1 MRCESNYNQLSK
13 TNKNMRNLTGNK
25 PKEGMRIVSVAVALS
40 MALAIPQHASAAT
53 GTLPSVASV
62 DQQNKAVKGHVSD
75 EFGEPMI
82 GVTVKIKGTQTGVV
96 TDINGDFTINMGGK
110 NTLELSYVGYLT
122 MTVQTKN
129 GQAVQVAMKPDTKMM
144 DEVLVIGYGTVKK
157 RDALGAISQV
167 KAEDIKQAPVLNA
180 MEGLSG
186 KIAGLDI
193 TRQSGQAGASPTILL
208 RGNRSLTSNCA
219 PLFVID
225 GVAGGSIDNLN
236 PNDIESIEVLKD
248 ASSTAIYGAEG
259 ANGVVI
265 VTTRR
270 GVAGKTQVDFNAYVG
285 VNAFPS
291 YPSTLSGQKWI
302 DFVVEGYRASNQY
315 MPEDESDIVYKAL
328 RDGLHLTEG
337 AIAAYDNGQWV
348 NWRDEI
354 LQTGVQQ
361 NYNVSVRGGTEK
373 SQSYVSAGF
382 QQEKGLYRKDKAEAF
397 TFRAGSTYQVN
408 KAVSIGFQ
416 STVAYKNRDRRNSRL
431 SKSLTQLPLGQ
442 VWNEDGS
449 LRIYPIDDMNS
460 YVNIMADDVPYAYQH
475 NTKSTSVNIA
485 PFVELKPIKGLS
497 FKSLVNASLSN
508 NRSAEWDGLNTYM
521 ELTGSQSPNQRSAT
535 YSTGNGWGYSWQ
547 NVLNYNF
554 KVGEQHD
561 ITLTGV
567 TEYGKSTG
575 ESSNMWN
582 EQFDFDESIY
592 YNFTGTDNK
601 ETTTKYTES
610 SKMSYALRGAY
621 SLLGR
626 YLLSASVRWDG
637 SSVLDKDHRWHSFPA
652 ASVGWRVS
660 DEPFMEQTKSW
671 LDNLKL
677 RIGYG
682 VTGNSNISPYS
693 SLQMVEPSA
702 THITL
707 GDTDMTPYKLTE
719 HVTNPTLSWE
729 KSYNWNYG
737 LDFGFLGGRID
748 GSLEYYTTD
757 TKDVLYDRP
766 LPTAYGVYNAKTTY
780 KKTSNIAR
788 IKNRGLEL
796 TLNTRNIVKKD
807 FTWTSTF
814 TFAKNKEELT
824 EINLGNNVSVENL
837 VALNLFL
844 GQPVNTF
851 YGYRK
856 LGIWQQN
863 EENQALCFGNQVGTV
878 KVEVPRLQWDPNYS
892 YETHDDDGN
901 VTGSYTGAYYIPGE
915 VDDDGNQIYYT
926 RDNTYVINANTDR
939 QILGSKTPD
948 WNIGFQ
954 NQFTFYNF
962 DLSIMMN
969 MRWGQMIN
977 GELLSYVSNTN
988 QPECYD
994 YWTPSNPTNAYPR
1007 PIQGYSMTTAQKES
1021 MYYVDGSFFK
1031 VKNITLGYTF
1041 PHNILKKLGMTKLR
1055 LYGTIT
1061 NPVIIAKEHSLL
1073 KGMDPESN
1081 ASDKFPLYKTLVFGV
1096 NVSF

>member
-1 MRCESNYNQLSK
+1 MLTKERRRKSLLTTVVDILLLSVFVIAFLPYTAEAAK
-13 TNKNMRNLTGNK
+13 TAYPDIQVIQQTNM
-25 PKEGMRIVSVAVALS
+25 
-40 MALAIPQHASAAT
+40 
-53 GTLPSVASV
+53 
-62 DQQNKAVKGHVSD
+62 VKGHVTD
-75 EFGEPMI
+75 ETGLPLI
-82 GVTVKIKGTQTGVV
+82 GVTVKVKGTQTGTV
-96 TDINGDFTINMGGK
+96 TDLNGDFSVNTGGK
-110 NTLELSYVGYLT
+110 QSLELSYIGYLT
-122 MTVQTKN
+122 MS
-129 GQAVQVAMKPDTKMM
+129 VQVKGQQVLQISMKPDNKVM

-167 KAEDIKQAPVLNA
+167 KAEEIKQAPVLNA

-208 RGNRSLTSNCA
+208 RGNRSLTSDCA

-225 GVAGGSIDNLN
+225 GVAGGNIDNLN

-259 ANGVVI
+259 ANGVII
-265 VTTRR
+265 VTTRQ
-270 GVAGKTQVDFNAYVG
+270 GINGKTQVDFNAYVG
-285 VNAFPS
+285 INAFPS
-291 YPSTLSGQKWI
+291 YPTTLSGQKWI
-302 DFVVEGYRASNQY
+302 DFITEGYRARY
-315 MPEDESDIVYKAL
+315 GEEPESIDQMLNDV
-328 RDGLHLTEG
+328 GLTQG
-337 AIAAYDNGQWV
+337 AIDAYHNNQWI

-354 LQTGVQQ
+354 LRTGMQQ

-373 SQSYVSAGF
+373 TQSYVSAGY
-382 QQEKGLYRKDKAEAF
+382 QQEKGLYRKDKADALN
-397 TFRAGSTYQVN
+397 FRAGSTYKVN
-408 KAVSIGFQ
+408 EIVSIGFQ

-442 VWNEDGS
+442 VWNDDGS
-449 LRIYPIDDMNS
+449 LKIYPIDDMNS

-475 NTKSTSVNIA
+475 NNKLTNINIA
-485 PFVELKPIKGLS
+485 PFVELKLLKGLS
-497 FKSLVNASLSN
+497 LKSLVNASISTS
-508 NRSAEWDGLNTYM
+508 RAAEWDGMNTYM

-535 YSTGNGWGYSWQ
+535 YSNSNGWGYSWQ
-547 NVLNYNF
+547 NVLNYNITLSDI
-554 KVGEQHD
+554 HD

-567 TEYGKSTG
+567 TEYGKSIG

-592 YNFTGTDNK
+592 YNFTGSDNK
-601 ETTTKYTES
+601 ETTTKYTEH
-610 SKMSYALRGAY
+610 SKMSYALRAAY
-621 SLLGR
+621 SLMGR
-626 YLLSASVRWDG
+626 YLFSASVRWDG

-652 ASVGWRVS
+652 ASVGWRIS
-660 DEPFMEQTKSW
+660 DESFMESTKSW

-677 RIGYG
+677 RVGYG

-729 KSYNWNYG
+729 KSYNWNFG
-737 LDFGFLGGRID
+737 FDFGFLNGRID

-788 IKNRGLEL
+788 IMNRGVEL
-796 TLNTRNIVKKD
+796 TLNTRNIVKKN

-814 TFAKNKEELT
+814 TFAKNKEELK
-824 EINLGNNVSVENL
+824 EINLGNNVTVDNL
-837 VALNLFL
+837 VALGLFI

-856 LGIWQQN
+856 LGIWQQ
-863 EENQALCFGNQVGTV
+863 EEEEQAACFGNQVGTV
-878 KVEVPRLQWDPNYS
+878 KVEIPRLVWDANYT
-892 YETHDDDGN
+892 YETKDDDGN
-901 VTGSYTGAYYIPGE
+901 ITGTHSGAYYIPGE
-915 VDDDGNQIYYT
+915 VDDDGNQVYYT

-977 GELLSYVSNTN
+977 VELLSYVNNTN

-1021 MYYVDGSFFK
+1021 MYYVDGSFIK

-1041 PHNILKKLGMTKLR
+1041 PRQILHKLGMTKLR

-1061 NPVIIAKEHSLL
+1061 NPIIIDKEHSML

-1081 ASDKFPLYKTLVFGV
+1081 ASDKFPLYKTLVFGA
-1096 NVSF
+1096 NISF

>member
-1 MRCESNYNQLSK
+1 MLTKERRRKSLLATVVDILLLSVFVIAFLPYTAEAAK
-13 TNKNMRNLTGNK
+13 TAYPDIQVIQQTNM
-25 PKEGMRIVSVAVALS
+25 
-40 MALAIPQHASAAT
+40 
-53 GTLPSVASV
+53 
-62 DQQNKAVKGHVSD
+62 VKGHVTD
-75 EFGEPMI
+75 ETGLPLI
-82 GVTVKIKGTQTGVV
+82 GVTVKVKGTQTGTV
-96 TDINGDFTINMGGK
+96 TDLNGDFSVNTGGK
-110 NTLELSYVGYLT
+110 QSLELSYIGYLT
-122 MTVQTKN
+122 MS
-129 GQAVQVAMKPDTKMM
+129 VQVKGQQVLQISMKPDNKVM

-167 KAEDIKQAPVLNA
+167 KAEEIKQAPVLNA

-208 RGNRSLTSNCA
+208 RGNRSLTSDCA

-225 GVAGGSIDNLN
+225 GVAGGNIDNLN

-259 ANGVVI
+259 ANGVII
-265 VTTRR
+265 VTTRQ
-270 GVAGKTQVDFNAYVG
+270 GINGKTQVDFNAYVG
-285 VNAFPS
+285 INAFPS
-291 YPSTLSGQKWI
+291 YPTTLSGQKWI
-302 DFVVEGYRASNQY
+302 DFITEGYRARY
-315 MPEDESDIVYKAL
+315 GEEPESIDQMLNDV
-328 RDGLHLTEG
+328 GLTQG
-337 AIAAYDNGQWV
+337 AIDAYHNNQWI

-354 LQTGVQQ
+354 LRTGMQQ

-373 SQSYVSAGF
+373 TQSYVSAGY
-382 QQEKGLYRKDKAEAF
+382 QQEKGLYRKDKADALN
-397 TFRAGSTYQVN
+397 FRAGSTYKVN
-408 KAVSIGFQ
+408 EIVSIGFQ

-442 VWNEDGS
+442 VWNDDGS
-449 LRIYPIDDMNS
+449 LKIYPIDDMNS

-475 NTKSTSVNIA
+475 NNKLTNINIA
-485 PFVELKPIKGLS
+485 PFVELKLLKGLS
-497 FKSLVNASLSN
+497 LKSLVNTSISTSRA
-508 NRSAEWDGLNTYM
+508 AEWDGMNTYM

-535 YSTGNGWGYSWQ
+535 YSNSNGWGYSWQ
-547 NVLNYNF
+547 NVLNYNITLSDI
-554 KVGEQHD
+554 HD

-592 YNFTGTDNK
+592 YNFTGSDNK
-601 ETTTKYTES
+601 ETTTKYTEH
-610 SKMSYALRGAY
+610 SKMSYALRAAY
-621 SLLGR
+621 SLIGR
-626 YLLSASVRWDG
+626 YLFSASVRWDG

-652 ASVGWRVS
+652 ASVGWRIS
-660 DEPFMEQTKSW
+660 DESFMESTKSW

-677 RIGYG
+677 RVGYG

-729 KSYNWNYG
+729 KSYNWNFG
-737 LDFGFLGGRID
+737 FDFGFLNGRID

-788 IKNRGLEL
+788 IMNRGVEL
-796 TLNTRNIVKKD
+796 TLNTRNIVKKN

-814 TFAKNKEELT
+814 TFAKNKEELK
-824 EINLGNNVSVENL
+824 EINLGNNVTVDNL
-837 VALNLFL
+837 VALGLFI

-856 LGIWQQN
+856 LGIWQQ
-863 EENQALCFGNQVGTV
+863 EEEEQAACFGNQVGTV
-878 KVEVPRLQWDPNYS
+878 KVEIPRLVWDANYT
-892 YETHDDDGN
+892 YETKDDDGN
-901 VTGSYTGAYYIPGE
+901 ITGTHSGAYYIPGE
-915 VDDDGNQIYYT
+915 VDDDGNQVYYT

-1021 MYYVDGSFFK
+1021 MYYVDGSFIK

-1041 PHNILKKLGMTKLR
+1041 PRQILHKLGMTKLR

-1061 NPVIIAKEHSLL
+1061 NPIIIAKEHSLL

-1081 ASDKFPLYKTLVFGV
+1081 ASDKFPLYKTLVFGA
-1096 NVSF
+1096 NISF

>member
-1 MRCESNYNQLSK
+1 MLTKERRRKSLLTTAVGILLLSVFV
-13 TNKNMRNLTGNK
+13 
-25 PKEGMRIVSVAVALS
+25 I
-40 MALAIPQHASAAT
+40 AS
-53 GTLPSVASV
+53 LPSTAEAAKIAYPDIQVV
-62 DQQNKAVKGHVSD
+62 QQTNMVKGHVTD
-75 EFGEPMI
+75 ETGLPLI
-82 GVTVKIKGTQTGVV
+82 GVTVKVKGTQTGTV
-96 TDINGDFTINMGGK
+96 TDLNGDFSVNTNGK
-110 NTLELSYVGYLT
+110 QSLELSYIGYLT
-122 MTVQTKN
+122 MS
-129 GQAVQVAMKPDTKMM
+129 VQVKGQQVLQISMKPDNKVM

-186 KIAGLDI
+186 KIAGIDI

-208 RGNRSLTSNCA
+208 RGNRSLTSDCA

-259 ANGVVI
+259 ANGVII
-265 VTTRR
+265 VTTRQ
-270 GVAGKTQVDFNAYVG
+270 GIKGKTQVDFNAYVG
-285 VNAFPS
+285 INAFPS
-291 YPSTLSGQKWI
+291 YPTTLSGQKWI
-302 DFVVEGYRASNQY
+302 DFITEGYRARY
-315 MPEDESDIVYKAL
+315 GEEPESIDQMLNDV
-328 RDGLHLTEG
+328 GLTQG
-337 AIAAYDNGQWV
+337 AIDAYHNNQWI

-354 LQTGVQQ
+354 LRTGMQQ

-373 SQSYVSAGF
+373 TQSYVSAGY
-382 QQEKGLYRKDKAEAF
+382 QQEKGLYRKDKADALN
-397 TFRAGSTYQVN
+397 FRAGSTYKVN
-408 KAVSIGFQ
+408 DIVSIGFQ

-442 VWNEDGS
+442 VWNADGS
-449 LRIYPIDDMNS
+449 LKIYPIDDMNS

-475 NTKSTSVNIA
+475 NNKSTNINIA
-485 PFVELKPIKGLS
+485 PFVEFKPLKGLS
-497 FKSLVNASLSN
+497 LKSLVNASISTS
-508 NRSAEWDGLNTYM
+508 RAAEWDGMNTYM

-535 YSTGNGWGYSWQ
+535 YSNSNGWGYSWQ
-547 NVLNYNF
+547 NVLNYNITLNDI
-554 KVGEQHD
+554 HD

-592 YNFTGTDNK
+592 YNFTGSDNK
-601 ETTTKYTES
+601 ETTTKYTEH
-610 SKMSYALRGAY
+610 SKMSYALRAAY
-621 SLLGR
+621 SLMGR
-626 YLLSASVRWDG
+626 YLFSASVRWDG

-652 ASVGWRVS
+652 ASVGWRIS
-660 DEPFMEQTKSW
+660 DETFMESTKSW

-677 RIGYG
+677 RVGYG

-729 KSYNWNYG
+729 KSYNWNFG
-737 LDFGFLGGRID
+737 LDFGFLNGRID

-788 IKNRGLEL
+788 IKNRGVEL
-796 TLNTRNIVKKD
+796 TLNTRNIVKKN

-814 TFAKNKEELT
+814 TFAKNKEELK
-824 EINLGNNVSVENL
+824 EINLGNNVTVDNL
-837 VALNLFL
+837 VALGLFI

-856 LGIWQQN
+856 LGIWQQ
-863 EENQALCFGNQVGTV
+863 EEEEQAACFGNQVGTV
-878 KVEVPRLQWDPNYS
+878 KVEVPRLVWDANYA
-892 YETHDDDGN
+892 YETKDDDGN
-901 VTGSYTGAYYIPGE
+901 VTGTHTGAYYIPGE
-915 VDDDGNQIYYT
+915 VDDDGNQVYYT

-977 GELLSYVSNTN
+977 GELLSYVNNTN

-1021 MYYVDGSFFK
+1021 MYYVDGSFIK

-1041 PHNILKKLGMTKLR
+1041 PRQILHKLGMTKLR

-1061 NPVIIAKEHSLL
+1061 NPIIIAKEHSLL

-1081 ASDKFPLYKTLVFGV
+1081 ASDKFPLYKTLVFGA
-1096 NVSF
+1096 NISF